1 MSALYGFAFTDA
13 ALTFLEKVVT
23 AKIRGQIKRKIEKLA
38 ADPFPPG
45 SKKLKGV
52 TEGGEAVHRV
62 RSGKY
67 RILYQVKDNQSEIII
82 LDIGHRKDVYR

>member
-13 ALTFLEKVVT
+13 ALKYLEKVVS
-23 AKIRGQIKRKIEKLA
+23 AKVRGQIKRKIEKLA

-52 TEGGEAVHRV
+52 TEDDDPVHRI

-67 RILYQVKDNQSEIII
+67 RVLYQVKDNPSEIII
-82 LDIGHRKDVYR
+82 LDIDHRKDVYK

>member
-1 MSALYGFAFTDA
+1 MSALYGFAFTEA

-23 AKIRGQIKRKIEKLA
+23 AKVRGQIKRKIEQLA
-38 ADPFPPG
+38 GDPYPPG

-52 TEGGEAVHRV
+52 TEGDEPVHRI

-67 RILYQVKDNQSEIII
+67 RILYQVKDNPSEIII
-82 LDIGHRKDVYR
+82 LDIDHRKDIYR